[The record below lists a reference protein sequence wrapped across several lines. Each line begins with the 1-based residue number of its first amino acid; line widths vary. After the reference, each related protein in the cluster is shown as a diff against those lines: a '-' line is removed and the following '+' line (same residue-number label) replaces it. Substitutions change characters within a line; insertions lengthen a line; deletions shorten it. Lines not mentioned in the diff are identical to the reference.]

1 MTDRTKVLVVTKNV
15 PWPANS
21 GEKQRTLG
29 MVRALRAVGE
39 VTVVGFV
46 GEHDDPGPAAADGV
60 RVLSVPGPPAVGGP
74 RLALRALRHRSITAA
89 KWWDADLQAVIT
101 EELERG
107 VDIVVVEHV
116 QLAGYLPRSLSSRV
130 TSVLD
135 MHNIESLL
143 TARLA
148 RTTRSWRRVPMA
160 LEARALRRLER
171 THAPRFDLV
180 SVVST
185 VDRAALADVT
195 AHPEVTVVPNAYTV
209 AGDPLPA
216 ASGPTAC
223 FVGLLSWAPNADAAV
238 AFTRDVWPAVRA
250 EVPGARLLLV
260 GREPTDA
267 VRSLAGPDVV
277 VTGTVQD
284 LQPYY
289 AQSRVAL
296 APLLAGGGSRLKIME
311 ALSWGRP
318 VVATGV
324 GAEGLEDL
332 VGRGVVVAD
341 DPVTMAAE
349 LVALLSD
356 PALATSTGARGAAAV
371 SADHSWESATSSL
384 VHQLEARHAA
394 S

>member
-1 MTDRTKVLVVTKNV
+1 MSDRTKVLVVTKNV

-29 MVRALRAVGE
+29 MVRALRSVGE

-46 GEHDDPGPAAADGV
+46 GEFDDPGPAAADGV
-60 RVLSVPGPPAVGGP
+60 RVRGVPGPPAVGGA

-89 KWWDADLQAVIT
+89 KWWDPDLRTVVG
-101 EELERG
+101 EELARG
-107 VDIVVVEHV
+107 VDIVVIEHV
-116 QLAGYLPRSLSSRV
+116 QLAGYLPRSRPSRV
-130 TSVLD
+130 VGVLD
-135 MHNIESLL
+135 MHNVESLL

-171 THAPRFDLV
+171 THTPRFDLV

-185 VDRAALADVT
+185 TDRSALADVT
-195 AHPEVTVVPNAYTV
+195 AHPDVIVVPNAYTV

-216 ASGPTAC
+216 ADGPTAC

-250 EVPGARLLLV
+250 GVPGARLLLV

-267 VRSLAGPDVV
+267 VRRLAAPDIV
-277 VTGTVQD
+277 VTGTVED
-284 LQPYY
+284 LHPWY

-324 GAEGLEDL
+324 GVEGLEDL

-341 DPVTMAAE
+341 DPAEMATE
-349 LVALLSD
+349 LIRLLGD
-356 PALATSTGARGAAAV
+356 PELAARTGARGAAAV
-371 SADHSWESATSSL
+371 SKDHSWESATSSL
-384 VHQLEARHAA
+384 VHQLEVLHAA
-394 S
+394 P